1 MFELRFSCLRAGHL
15 ISTGVWSFVGSV
27 GDGWLLVFPG
37 GDVRERNSEAVTR
50 PVAKG
55 VKLLTWVCSAY
66 RRQFCDVC
74 ARAVDVSVYFPSSPL
89 GDRDTTPFLS
99 GEQVFSGG
107 PLPWIL
113 SPIQLFAQ

>member
-1 MFELRFSCLRAGHL
+1 MG
-15 ISTGVWSFVGSV
+15 G
-27 GDGWLLVFPG
+27 GWLLVFPG

-50 PVAKG
+50 PLAKG
-55 VKLLTWVCSAY
+55 VKLPTWVCSAY
-66 RRQFCDVC
+66 RRPCCDVC
-74 ARAVDVSVYFPSSPL
+74 ARAVHVSVYFASSPL

>member
-1 MFELRFSCLRAGHL
+1 M
-15 ISTGVWSFVGSV
+15 

-66 RRQFCDVC
+66 RRQCCDVC
-74 ARAVDVSVYFPSSPL
+74 ARAC
-89 GDRDTTPFLS
+89 
-99 GEQVFSGG
+99 
-107 PLPWIL
+107 
-113 SPIQLFAQ
+113 